1 MQPIARVTM
10 VCALALSSGCAATAK
25 GRAIQ
30 TVVVS
35 DAVADEVSSLWDGFV
50 SRRIDKCRKQ
60 NYITR
65 EEREA
70 CLGPAAD
77 GEILASALDS
87 LVLVQKGVRDGV
99 KCEEVKVCLK
109 EVDWKA
115 LYEDATALLLEV
127 RRIHEEMKK
136 E

>member
-1 MQPIARVTM
+1 MQPIARIIM

-35 DAVADEVSSLWDGFV
+35 DAVADEVASLWDGFV
-50 SRRIDKCRKQ
+50 SRKVESCRKK
-60 NYITR
+60 NLLTSA
-65 EEREA
+65 EREA
-70 CLGPAAD
+70 CLGSAAD
-77 GEILASALDS
+77 GEVLAAALDS
-87 LVLVQKGVRDGV
+87 LILVQKGVREGV
-99 KCEEVKVCLK
+99 KCEEVKVCLR

-136 E
+136 